1 MSLFPA
7 LAGRQGAAAAVP
19 PLVQLNAGKC
29 QLSERTANNKYQVT
43 ADNRRGQI
51 TLTRGNDGILHF
63 KWINKANGT
72 VEDDRMIMSGGEA
85 TFKKVKTGRQDPN
98 DRVFMLKYFAGGKPL
113 MYWMQDVD
121 ASKDDELVAKVNE
134 YLNNPAAAAPVAA
147 GAAAGLPAAGGAAG
161 LPPELMQMLGLPPGF
176 QLASQA
182 NAAPAPAP
190 AVSAIPSGVAA
201 SPFGTLDLS
210 SLLGSTGGAASSA
223 RPHQAFGQQRQ
234 QPPATPNLQ
243 DILVPEEVLRTGI
256 LTDPAVRA
264 ELINMLP
271 PEQQTEENLERNLRS
286 PQFQQALGSLTSAL
300 RNPDNL
306 QSVMSNFQLDPSAG
320 HQFLLQGDG
329 VGAFLAAVQAAAATA
344 ASSASPAAPGSQ
356 DQPPNSSAES
366 KDNDEMDQT

>member
-7 LAGRQGAAAAVP
+7 LAARQGAAPAAP
-19 PLVQLNAGKC
+19 SLVQLNAGKC
-29 QLSERTANNKYQVT
+29 QLSERNANNKYHVT

-63 KWINKANGT
+63 KWINKVNGT
-72 VEDDRMIMSGGEA
+72 VEDDRMIMTGGEA

-134 YLNNPAAAAPVAA
+134 YLNNPAAAAPIAPTA
-147 GAAAGLPAAGGAAG
+147 TAGLPAAGGAAG

-176 QLASQA
+176 QLTPQA
-182 NAAPAPAP
+182 NTAPAP
-190 AVSAIPSGVAA
+190 AVSAAPTGVAA
-201 SPFGTLDLS
+201 SPFGALDLS
-210 SLLGSTGGAASSA
+210 SLLGSPAGGAAA
-223 RPHQAFGQQRQ
+223 RPHQAFGQPRQ

-256 LTDPAVRA
+256 LNDPAVRA
-264 ELINMLP
+264 ELISMLP

-329 VGAFLAAVQAAAATA
+329 VGAFLAAVQAAAAF
-344 ASSASPAAPGSQ
+344 AAPPGNQ
-356 DQPPNSSAES
+356 DQLPPSSSSEG